1 MTRPL
6 FAPGRRVWPI
16 KWPPGIKPSA
26 IEEWPRI
33 STRFES
39 QAVARTGV
47 VSMPAPGETVVGNH
61 TVLAVGYDDAR
72 QWFIARNSY
81 GAGWGM
87 SGYFTLPYAYLTQE
101 SL

>member
-1 MTRPL
+1 
-6 FAPGRRVWPI
+6 
-16 KWPPGIKPSA
+16 
-26 IEEWPRI
+26 
-33 STRFES
+33 
-39 QAVARTGV
+39 
-47 VSMPAPGETVVGNH
+47 MPAPGETVVGNH

-101 SL
+101 SLASDFWVIRLVE